1 MLLTAVAAFPPLIW
15 IYLLTARG
23 GFWRVSRHFARADS
37 FAVPARR
44 IAAVVPARNEAD
56 VIGRSVTSL
65 LGQQFPAPLHVFL
78 VDDASDD
85 GTADVAREAADEAGK
100 REMLTIVR
108 SQPLPP
114 GWTGKMWA
122 VSQGVARALATN
134 PDFVLLT
141 DGDILHGS
149 NNAAELVAVAESG
162 GYDLVSYMVLLACE
176 TTAEK
181 TLIPAFVFFFLMLYP
196 PSWIASGKFR
206 TAAAAGG
213 CMLVRPDALRG
224 IGGIEAIRG
233 EVIDD
238 CALARAV
245 KGSGGH
251 IWMGLTR
258 DTGNIRSY
266 GTFAEIGRMISRTA
280 FNQLR
285 HSKLLLLSTVAGL
298 SVTYLLPLMLLFSA
312 RALPMALGAAAW
324 LLMAA
329 SYLPTVRLYRRSR
342 LWSFALPAIALF
354 YLAATIHSAIRYWR
368 GAGGT
373 WKGRAQD
380 VPTS

>member
-258 DTGNIRSY
+258 DTGSIRSY